1 MTKIRFGLL
10 QGAHCPPGTTP
21 RQRYLEILDEAVC
34 AEQAGFE
41 FYSTA
46 EQHFDPGNGT
56 TTIAASEAIQG
67 AVAGRT
73 SSIRLIWASAV
84 LSIHHPLRVAET
96 AATLDILTE
105 GRFELGTARSNDL
118 PTLRAFEVDPST
130 TRERWEESLEVIA
143 EGLTEHEVEHD
154 GKFWKIPKTTISP
167 ACVQDPHPPFWY
179 ASTSLDGHK
188 VAGSRGLGVI
198 SGNSLPGGWDYVREA
213 SEVYHAALAD
223 ADPIGGVVNDG
234 MMGFCFAAHVA
245 PTKEQAEREAET
257 MIAAIIETVNRMFTR
272 LAKQST
278 GYEYMKEIEAIY
290 EKREDLDFI
299 VNRAPYI
306 SVGTP
311 DFMVERFKRME
322 EMGYDRVALRID
334 GMPHETCMRSIKAF
348 GEQVLPAFAS

>member
-1 MTKIRFGLL
+1 MIKFGLL

-34 AEQAGFE
+34 AEQSGFE

-56 TTIAASEAIQG
+56 TTIAASEVIQG
-67 AVAGRT
+67 AVAART
-73 SSIRLIWASAV
+73 STLRQCWLSAV
-84 LSIHHPLRVAET
+84 LSIHHPLRVAEAT
-96 AATLDILTE
+96 ATLDILTE

-130 TRERWEESLEVIA
+130 TRERWQESLEIIV
-143 EGLTEHEVEHD
+143 EGLTKHEVEHE
-154 GKFWKIPKTTISP
+154 GTFWNIPKTTLSP
-167 ACVQDPHPPFWY
+167 ACVQEPHPPLWY
-179 ASTSLDGHK
+179 ASTSLDGHR
-188 VAGSRGLGVI
+188 VAGSLGLGVI

-213 SEVYHAALAD
+213 SEVYHQAFAEAK
-223 ADPIGGVVNDG
+223 PIGAVANEG

-245 PTKEQAEREAET
+245 PTKEQAEREAAE
-257 MIAAIIETVNRMFTR
+257 MIEAIIETVTKMFTR
-272 LAKQST
+272 LAKQSK
-278 GYEYMKEIEAIY
+278 GYEYMNEIEAIY
-290 EKREDLDFI
+290 ERREDLDFI

-311 DFMVERFKRME
+311 DFMIERFKKME

-334 GMPHETCMRSIKAF
+334 GMAHETCMRSIEAF
-348 GEQVLPAFAS
+348 GEHVLPAFSS